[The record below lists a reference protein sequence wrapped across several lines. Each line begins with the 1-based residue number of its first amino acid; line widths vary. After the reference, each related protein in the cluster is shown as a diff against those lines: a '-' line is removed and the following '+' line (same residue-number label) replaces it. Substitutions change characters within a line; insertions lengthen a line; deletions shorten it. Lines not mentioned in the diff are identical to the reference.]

1 MSFSRRATS
10 PEDGNV
16 ISQKILDLKTKY
28 PTYFTEGNALNDAYK
43 RATEKKYNFKHSEH
57 VHLANS
63 NYTEVRNKLNEMLKQ
78 DGKEII
84 TVGGGK
90 KKRKPRKKSKT
101 RSKSKTKR
109 KKSPKKSPKRKSGGK
124 PRKKSPKRKPRKKSP
139 KRKPRKK

>member
-101 RSKSKTKR
+101 RSKSK
-109 KKSPKKSPKRKSGGK
+109 RKSGGK

-139 KRKPRKK
+139 KKSTKRKPRKK